1 MTLSQNSKVDLFRTL
16 VYLLNTAT
24 DFIIA
29 LLLLAWNAWSSLRP
43 DHRDN
48 PDNRN
53 NTLPSETTLQKTQG
67 QPGCVVKML
76 PNSKK
81 SNYR

>member
-1 MTLSQNSKVDLFRTL
+1 MTWSQNSKVDLFRTL

-29 LLLLAWNAWSSLRP
+29 LLLLAWNAWLSLNP

-53 NTLPSETTLQKTQG
+53 NTLTSKTQG